1 MASKNKKSIKF
12 LPRGTQRTVEFRH
25 KYFHFPHGTSRL
37 TFLLL
42 ILIISCHTTPIISET
57 IFEEMNSI
65 PLDKNAFAYV
75 FINVNE
81 SRSIIDILPV
91 EQLKNWQAKLIL
103 ESTDM
108 AAAALFRKES
118 GRHFQAVGWGNYPS
132 LRASIAL
139 FFNTTWNRQ
148 RSAAGSYWNSDLLK
162 LSIVINP
169 KQVFAIAWHNKHEN
183 PVPAS
188 DGVKMPEGFS
198 RFMYGA
204 ALSCW
209 MESPD
214 ILLNQILANEGIPL
228 KLPAEQLFLSLYPRS
243 GNQYEVLLRLKFE
256 NAVQTRAV
264 AAILSL
270 ANSTFSADQQS
281 LLASI
286 FFANPPL
293 YYGQFIDIKTAL
305 LSEKEITLLMQMFL
319 LYWR

>member
-1 MASKNKKSIKF
+1 MASKNSKN
-12 LPRGTQRTVEFRH
+12 
-25 KYFHFPHGTSRL
+25 L
-37 TFLLL
+37 TFLPQSFPGGKIIFVPKFRISPCPVRFTLLLL
-42 ILIISCHTTPIISET
+42 IILISCHTTPLISDT
-57 IFEEMNSI
+57 FFEEMNNI

-75 FINVNE
+75 FVNVKE

-91 EQLKNWQAKLIL
+91 EQLKNWQARLIL
-103 ESTDM
+103 DSTDM
-108 AAAALFRKES
+108 AAAALFKKES
-118 GRHFQAVGWGNYPS
+118 GRHFQAAGWGNYPS

-139 FFNTTWNRQ
+139 FFNTSWSRQ
-148 RSAAGSYWNSDLLK
+148 RSAAGSYWNSDAQK

-183 PVPAS
+183 PVPAP
-188 DGVKMPEGFS
+188 DGVKMPEGFA

-209 MESPD
+209 MESPSL
-214 ILLNQILANEGIPL
+214 LLNQIMANEGIPVN
-228 KLPAEQLFLSLYPRS
+228 LPAEQLFLNLYPKS
-243 GNQYEVLLRLKFE
+243 GNKYEVLLRLKFE
-256 NAVQTRAV
+256 NAVQARAV

-270 ANSTFSADQQS
+270 ANNTFSADQQS
-281 LLASI
+281 ILASV

-293 YYGQFIDIKTAL
+293 YYGQFIEIRTAL